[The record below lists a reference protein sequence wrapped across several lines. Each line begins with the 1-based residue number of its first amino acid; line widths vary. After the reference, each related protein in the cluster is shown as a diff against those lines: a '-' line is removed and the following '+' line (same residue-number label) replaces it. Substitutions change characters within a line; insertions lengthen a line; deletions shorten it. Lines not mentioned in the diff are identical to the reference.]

1 MTRASDAVTGVE
13 FGNKTVVCERRLW
26 HNFGSIRFGS
36 CSLNA
41 MNLSTRLMPRPRAEG
56 RGLFSAINAGER
68 LGSSPPFHPVTLTFP
83 RIRRVWLTVLMM
95 ATLCST
101 ISRIAADPS
110 VEVFTKK
117 GKVTSPALFPYA
129 PRFSVTID
137 GGYDD
142 NVKTTTGGTGSAFT
156 RTHVTLSKDLRTPR
170 TQLTIGIG
178 AGVVYYFDKAS
189 GGTKVTSNLDAS
201 LKHKVSQRLTLSAVI
216 DAAYRTEPDFG
227 TDLGPQ
233 HVARITSAQLIL

>member
-1 MTRASDAVTGVE
+1 M
-13 FGNKTVVCERRLW
+13 VCERRLW

-36 CSLNA
+36 CTLNA
-41 MNLSTRLMPRPRAEG
+41 MNLSTRLMPRPSAEG

-68 LGSSPPFHPVTLTFP
+68 LGSSPPFHPVTLTFL
-83 RIRRVWLTVLMM
+83 RIRRVGLTVLMM

-101 ISRIAADPS
+101 ISRLVAADPS
-110 VEVFTKK
+110 VEVFTNK
-117 GKVTSPALFPYA
+117 GKVTSPAVEDESLFPYA

-156 RTHVTLSKDLRTPR
+156 RTHVTLSKDLRTAR

-216 DAAYRTEPDFG
+216 DAAYRTG
-227 TDLGPQ
+227 AGLWNGSWTA
-233 HVARITSAQLIL
+233 ARRELLPHN